1 MKYKVYLILFFII
14 LFNCEEIF
22 PIENL
27 SRAFYLD
34 EESIIEYNF
43 FCENGV
49 KCNYTT
55 CEKAE
60 EEINRIKSLIIK
72 YKNLDYIKTSKNY
85 LEAKGDNKEIYI
97 YT

>member
-1 MKYKVYLILFFII
+1 MKKF
-14 LFNCEEIF
+14 F

-27 SRAFYLD
+27 SKAFYLD

-49 KCNYTT
+49 KCNYKIT

-72 YKNLDYIKTSKNY
+72 YKNLDYIKPLKLFRS
-85 LEAKGDNKEIYI
+85 
-97 YT
+97 